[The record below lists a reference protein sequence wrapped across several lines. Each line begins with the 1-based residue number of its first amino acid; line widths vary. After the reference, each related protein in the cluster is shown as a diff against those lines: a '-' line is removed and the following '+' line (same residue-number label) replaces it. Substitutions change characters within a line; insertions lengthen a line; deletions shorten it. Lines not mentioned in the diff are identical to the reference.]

1 MTALASSSRWLAGER
16 LPWQFEFAHEQPRY
30 IEQYWVHLGEDVA
43 FARQVDMMSLPR
55 EYLTRPWP
63 GASLTAGQVAEQ
75 QSLAQLEALGFSA
88 SLLDRLYDHLH
99 EQIRETPNLDK
110 VAHAFAMSPATLKR
124 KLGKHDSHFQ
134 EQLDLVRKHVALY
147 LYRVKG
153 YSNDEVAAYLQF
165 HDSTNFRRSFKRW
178 TGLSPS
184 ALRQLLG

>member
-1 MTALASSSRWLAGER
+1 MC
-16 LPWQFEFAHEQPRY
+16 
-30 IEQYWVHLGEDVA
+30 
-43 FARQVDMMSLPR
+43 
-55 EYLTRPWP
+55 
-63 GASLTAGQVAEQ
+63 
-75 QSLAQLEALGFSA
+75 
-88 SLLDRLYDHLH
+88 
-99 EQIRETPNLDK
+99 IRD
-110 VAHAFAMSPATLKR
+110 SATLKR

>member
-1 MTALASSSRWLAGER
+1 MTALASCSRWLADER
-16 LPWQFEFAHEQPRY
+16 LPWRFEFAHAQPRY

-43 FARQVDMMSLPR
+43 FDRQVDMMCLPR

-63 GASLTAGQVAEQ
+63 GASLTAGRVAEQ

-88 SLLDRLYDHLH
+88 SLLDRLYAHLRSH
-99 EQIRETPNLDK
+99 IRQTPTLDN
-110 VAHAFAMSPATLKR
+110 VAQAFGMSPATLKR
-124 KLGKHDSHFQ
+124 KLSKHDSHFQ
-134 EQLDLVRKHVALY
+134 EQLDLVRKHIALY
-147 LYRVKG
+147 LYRARG
-153 YSNDEVAAYLQF
+153 YSNEEVAAYLQF